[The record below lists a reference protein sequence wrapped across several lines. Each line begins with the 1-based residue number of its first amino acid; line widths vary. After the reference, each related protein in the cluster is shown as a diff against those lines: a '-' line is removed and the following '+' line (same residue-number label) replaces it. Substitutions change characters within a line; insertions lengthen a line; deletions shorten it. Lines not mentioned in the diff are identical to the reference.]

1 MDENKLHDEVARA
14 ARAERLLNDTLF
26 TGSVEKVR
34 QAYIAR
40 WQMTQ
45 HNAEREREQLWLSLS
60 ALEQVVNEIRAVA
73 TSGKMAKIMLE
84 RAYQRKEQQPN

>member
-1 MDENKLHDEVARA
+1 MSEHQLYNEVERA

-26 TGSVEKVR
+26 TECVEKVR

-40 WQMTQ
+40 WKITQ

-84 RAYQRKEQQPN
+84 RAYQRKEQQAN